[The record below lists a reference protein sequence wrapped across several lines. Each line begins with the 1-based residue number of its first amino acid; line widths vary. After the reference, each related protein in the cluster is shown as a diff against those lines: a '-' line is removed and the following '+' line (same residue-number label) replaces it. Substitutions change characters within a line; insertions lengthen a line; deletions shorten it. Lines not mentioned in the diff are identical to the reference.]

1 MARGS
6 KNEGCKIEGC
16 WKEERLWSEG
26 VRDGGGGWE
35 SCISHDTADAATAP
49 KKRTKEKK
57 GREARI
63 PKAKAKIPLDRP
75 AFLITLWLLLVWRR
89 ESYPIRHTT
98 HNIKHQPKNPCTPI
112 GEPSSPLPPRC
123 LSPRAPSLNH
133 PGREPLFFFS
143 LTCKPPWYQQPTPG
157 VWPSFLLVDLSLPV
171 PTIFCV
177 CAGLWEPPAAAEM
190 SCGFCSC

>member
-1 MARGS
+1 MKDVRLKDVERREGWSEREKRGGS
-6 KNEGCKIEGC
+6 AVSRTTQQKQPPPQR
-16 WKEERLWSEG
+16 KEER
-26 VRDGGGGWE
+26 
-35 SCISHDTADAATAP
+35 
-49 KKRTKEKK
+49 KKRGEKQK
-57 GREARI
+57 T
-63 PKAKAKIPLDRP
+63 PQTKAKIPLDRP

-157 VWPSFLLVDLSLPV
+157 VGPLSY
-171 PTIFCV
+171 
-177 CAGLWEPPAAAEM
+177 
-190 SCGFCSC
+190 S